1 MRDPAPD
8 DFDAIRE
15 AVASGLASS
24 DVVAINAGS
33 SAGDA
38 DYTAAVIESL
48 GTLQVHGIA
57 VRPGHPVALGVASGK
72 AVMGLP
78 GYPVSAALTAE
89 LLLLPLLERL
99 LGSAM
104 PSRPRINANMTR
116 KVASPTGEDE
126 FLRVAVGQVGDRMIA
141 TPVQR
146 GAGVVMSLVRADGI
160 VRIPRHTEGV
170 DAGAEVEVEL
180 LRPLEEVRSA
190 HRRHWQPRPRAGPDA

>member
-1 MRDPAPD
+1 MVYEPAPD

-99 LGSAM
+99 LGTSM
-104 PSRPRINANMTR
+104 PAPPAH
-116 KVASPTGEDE
+116 
-126 FLRVAVGQVGDRMIA
+126 
-141 TPVQR
+141 QR
-146 GAGVVMSLVRADGI
+146 EHDSQGGV
-160 VRIPRHTEGV
+160 
-170 DAGAEVEVEL
+170 
-180 LRPLEEVRSA
+180 A
-190 HRRHWQPRPRAGPDA
+190 HRR